1 MAFDT
6 PHSALVGA
14 LEAQRAAKWGETGEL
29 KVRMALHTGALD
41 IFRELGGTRGTA
53 KALAD
58 LAFHAFDADE
68 LSRAQDLIEE
78 ASLLATS
85 LRDPASS
92 RTSNTS
98 AACWPRRV
106 GVNAAVLGRF
116 AEAHTH
122 LRECL
127 LVGIDLGNRWGA
139 SYPLDAFAFLALAQ
153 RQDERAARLFGAA
166 EAHRTRSGVV
176 PSIADHPALRAI
188 RAAAP
193 DFTGPASAAAH
204 EAGRA
209 LDLDA
214 AIALA
219 TQPPQS
225 EV

>member
-1 MAFDT
+1 MGAAAGCDARGAGQPRPAATLGVSGGGWGFFKTIGDAFCVAFDT

-58 LAFHAFDADE
+58 LAFHAF
-68 LSRAQDLIEE
+68 
-78 ASLLATS
+78 
-85 LRDPASS
+85 
-92 RTSNTS
+92 
-98 AACWPRRV
+98 
-106 GVNAAVLGRF
+106 
-116 AEAHTH
+116 
-122 LRECL
+122 
-127 LVGIDLGNRWGA
+127 
-139 SYPLDAFAFLALAQ
+139 AFLALAE

-204 EAGRA
+204 DAGRA

-219 TQPPQS
+219 TQPPQ
-225 EV
+225 